1 MPRSDSHKA
10 HRFIAADITPEPAS
24 STRRRDPVLPK
35 IAADDMPELLVI
47 IVATDHVQRAVL
59 QALVDGTGIARTVL
73 TCGNFPVAASD
84 PVMALVRSAN
94 PKVTLVDIP
103 ADNPTSTLR
112 TIELLHQVMP
122 DAAIFAIGKLN
133 QAQVI
138 VDAMRAGA
146 REFIERPT
154 TAGDILDAFV
164 RLTEPRYPR
173 SKRRSARQG
182 ALHRRE
188 RSESQRVAEDL
199 DRKVFDRLDLEK
211 LDRSRGDRA
220 RYEGLHVKVGPT
232 RPDGK
237 PHPHAGKTGR
247 VTKFI
252 DAFSE
257 PYWLGLPS
265 ALIKLDSGIEPQ
277 EFIWVSLRCLE
288 AVPY

>member
-164 RLTEPRYPR
+164 RLTNPRYRVREKKVPR
-173 SKRRSARQG
+173 GRVQLPNTVPSVDAQAPRTMRRVVNSC
-182 ALHRRE
+182 
-188 RSESQRVAEDL
+188 VD
-199 DRKVFDRLDLEK
+199 DPFVNV
-211 LDRSRGDRA
+211 GDR
-220 RYEGLHVKVGPT
+220 VKVVPLKPAG
-232 RPDGK
+232 D
-237 PHPHAGKTGR
+237 PHPHAGAVGQVMDIFNGHAHVVIGDFGICVSTSCLK
-247 VTKFI
+247 V
-252 DAFSE
+252 
-257 PYWLGLPS
+257 LP
-265 ALIKLDSGIEPQ
+265 
-277 EFIWVSLRCLE
+277 
-288 AVPY
+288 